1 MIRSMTG
8 FGRAT
13 YNNDNREYIIEIK
26 SVNNRYCDI
35 NIKMPRSISYLEDKV
50 KKEILNNVTRGKI
63 DIFITFNNNSTKG
76 RKVNFNNELAKM
88 YVGELTKLAKENNIN
103 TDISITELT
112 KFPEMLNLENNLD
125 EELIWEELK
134 IPLLEAIQNFISM
147 KEIEGEKIYKDLEN
161 RISNIEKTTKEIL
174 EKSTGLINEYIVKLK
189 TRIKELLEKDT
200 IIDENRLAM
209 ETVIYADKS
218 SVQEELTRLDSH
230 ISQFR
235 ELLKNNVSGKKID
248 FLIQEMNRE
257 INTIGSKS
265 CSLEITNK
273 VIDMKTE
280 LEDIRE
286 QVQNIE

>member
-50 KKEILNNVTRGKI
+50 KKEILNYVTRGKI

-88 YVGELTKLAKENNIN
+88 YVEELTKLAEENDIN
-103 TDISITELT
+103 SEISVTELT
-112 KFPEMLNLENNLD
+112 KFPEMLNVENNLD
-125 EELIWEELK
+125 EELIWEELR

-147 KEIEGEKIYKDLEN
+147 KEIEGEKISKDLEN

-209 ETVIYADKS
+209 ETVFYADKS